1 MLKKVLYAIYSV
13 VTVFCI
19 FYGAPLAIVNITRD
33 TRMAIIYAII
43 AGVGVV
49 LLLVGAFIAVFK
61 KKKAKKDV
69 PPKQE

>member
-1 MLKKVLYAIYSV
+1 MKKALYVIYSI

-19 FYGAPLAIVNITRD
+19 FYGAPLAIVNISRD
-33 TRMAIIYAII
+33 TRMAIIYACI

-61 KKKAKKDV
+61 KKKAKNEV
-69 PPKQE
+69 PPQE